1 MGEELILKN
10 VKSIGKQYN
19 LVAGDKVNISVGK
32 TEVLKE
38 KVPNEKKWLIN
49 ISLYIEEEDI

>member
-19 LVAGDKVNISVGK
+19 LVAGDKVNISVGE